1 MTGNY
6 SSDTVDVVLASDDLN
21 HLSAASEMVEE
32 MMQDVPG
39 VLRVSSDAAASKT
52 AAHVIIDPLKTAN
65 AGLAPA
71 QIAGDLYQSL
81 TGLTAGSL
89 EMDGEEYDII
99 LRYPEGTYADE
110 NGLMDKVL
118 TGAKGKQTT
127 LSDIARVE
135 YTQEPQMIQKTDGK
149 YQQTISATVSAD
161 EKSNAQRS
169 INRKAAKL
177 DFPQGTGLSSS
188 FLDDMRS
195 ENLTSIFRAIL
206 SGIFLV
212 YLVMAMQFESSRF
225 SLMVMTCIPF
235 SLIGSFFLLFI
246 SRTSMNMVSMM
257 GFLMLMGIVVNNGI
271 LLVDTANQEREHRSL
286 EDALVTAGSIRMR
299 PILMTTLTTILAMVP
314 MALFSDNKMMSG
326 MAFVII
332 GGLIAST
339 ILCLLMMPTFYLILS
354 GSGKKKKRR
363 KHRKGRKIKGGKKK
377 EEKSDIS

>member
-1 MTGNY
+1 
-6 SSDTVDVVLASDDLN
+6 
-21 HLSAASEMVEE
+21 
-32 MMQDVPG
+32 
-39 VLRVSSDAAASKT
+39 
-52 AAHVIIDPLKTAN
+52 
-65 AGLAPA
+65 
-71 QIAGDLYQSL
+71 
-81 TGLTAGSL
+81 
-89 EMDGEEYDII
+89 
-99 LRYPEGTYADE
+99 
-110 NGLMDKVL
+110 
-118 TGAKGKQTT
+118 
-127 LSDIARVE
+127 
-135 YTQEPQMIQKTDGK
+135 
-149 YQQTISATVSAD
+149 
-161 EKSNAQRS
+161 
-169 INRKAAKL
+169 
-177 DFPQGTGLSSS
+177 
-188 FLDDMRS
+188 
-195 ENLTSIFRAIL
+195 
-206 SGIFLV
+206 
-212 YLVMAMQFESSRF
+212 MQFESSRF